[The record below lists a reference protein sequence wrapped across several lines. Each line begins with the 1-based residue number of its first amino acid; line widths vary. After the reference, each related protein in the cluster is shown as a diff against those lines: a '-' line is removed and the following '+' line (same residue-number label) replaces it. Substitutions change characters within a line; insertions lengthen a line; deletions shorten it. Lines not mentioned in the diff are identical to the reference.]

1 MKAEGPVDKEPQ
13 EEIALDDTKGEEK
26 KDTKKRSQR
35 ETLKEVKEKL
45 KEKKAE
51 AKEHYDRF
59 LRISAEFEN
68 FKKRSERE
76 MADFK
81 KFASEAVF
89 KEILPII
96 DNLERAVEV
105 SNHSDYGALVEG
117 IKMTLKQ
124 FYASFSKFGV
134 VPIEAVGEP
143 FDPRFHEAVM
153 RESSDTHPNN
163 IVLKEIQKGYMI
175 KDRLLRPAAVV
186 ISTQPAPK
194 KPFLNPTKICKM
206 KKSNAGLSSLFNKI
220 EIIATRYRIFVTL
233 NKV

>member
-1 MKAEGPVDKEPQ
+1 VNDNKETIKAGGPADKVSQ
-13 EEIALDDTKGEEK
+13 EDNPFEDTKGVK
-26 KDTKKRSQR
+26 KKETKKRSQT
-35 ETLKEVKEKL
+35 EILKETKTRLQEKE
-45 KEKKAE
+45 AE
-51 AKEHYDRF
+51 VKEHYDRL

-89 KEILPII
+89 REILPII
-96 DNLERAVEV
+96 DNLERAVDAA
-105 SNHSDYGALVEG
+105 NNSDCGALVEG
-117 IKMTLKQ
+117 IKMTLQQ

-134 VPIEAVGEP
+134 VPIEAVGKL

-175 KDRLLRPAAVV
+175 KDRLLRPSAVV
-186 ISTQPAPK
+186 ISTQAASEKAVSEPD
-194 KPFLNPTKICKM
+194 
-206 KKSNAGLSSLFNKI
+206 
-220 EIIATRYRIFVTL
+220 EDRQ
-233 NKV
+233 